1 MRVKITKS
9 PNSKKKFR
17 ATLDDGR
24 TVDFGAS
31 GYSDYTKHKNPS
43 RMRSYVLRHGGRVP
57 KRTIAERDP
66 KKIQNMMLNVTFS
79 DKENWNMSGIDGAG
93 FWSRWYLWSFPTF
106 QGVEKF
112 ISKRFGFCLISF
124 YHSLCEVP
132 PWVGD
137 FHKFFVGYRKSGK

>member
-1 MRVKITKS
+1 MRVKIIRS
-9 PNSKKKFR
+9 PDKKKKFR
-17 ATLDDGR
+17 AILEDGR

-66 KKIQNMMLNVTFS
+66 VRIHKMMLDVTSS
-79 DKENWNMSGIDGAG
+79 DKEDWKKSSIDGAG

-106 QGVEKF
+106 EGVRKF
-112 ISKRFGFCLISF
+112 MKKRFGVVIT
-124 YHSLCEVP
+124 Y
-132 PWVGD
+132 
-137 FHKFFVGYRKSGK
+137 

>member
-17 ATLDDGR
+17 ATLEDGR

-66 KKIQNMMLNVTFS
+66 KKIQDMMLNVTFS

-93 FWSRWYLWSFPTF
+93 FWSRWYLWSYPTVE
-106 QGVEKF
+106 GVKKF
-112 ISKRFGFCLISF
+112 MSKRFGIIF
-124 YHSLCEVP
+124 YT
-132 PWVGD
+132 
-137 FHKFFVGYRKSGK
+137 